1 MILLNGNMKNKHIII
16 DGPDGCSKTTICK
29 KLSKEVKRPI
39 IRMKKTKS
47 FFKNLTVEDASYIY
61 FTTISQIP
69 SDYPCVFD
77 RGYTSSLVYSKV
89 YNRNVDLSYIDEI
102 EKEMKPII
110 IILTATNE
118 ELFKRRPNDRVI
130 DNDMRYKI
138 KDEYEKL
145 AIHKKY
151 YLINT
156 TGKTRKEVLNKVLN
170 IIEND

>member
-1 MILLNGNMKNKHIII
+1 MKNKHIII
-16 DGPDGCSKTTICK
+16 DGPDGCSKTTVCK
-29 KLSKEVKRPI
+29 KLSKILKRPL

-69 SDYPCVFD
+69 SNYPCVFD
-77 RGYTSSLVYSKV
+77 RGYTSSLVYSRV
-89 YNRNVDLSYIDEI
+89 YDRNVDLSYIDDV

-138 KDEYEKL
+138 KNEYEEVAL
-145 AIHKKY
+145 RKKY
-151 YLINT
+151 YLVDT
-156 TGKTRKEVLNKVLN
+156 TDKTRKEVLNSVLN